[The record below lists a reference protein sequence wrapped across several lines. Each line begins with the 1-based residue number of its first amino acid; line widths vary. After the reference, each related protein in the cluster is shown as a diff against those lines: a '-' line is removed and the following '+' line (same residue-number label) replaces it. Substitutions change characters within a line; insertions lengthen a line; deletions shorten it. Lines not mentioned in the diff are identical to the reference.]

1 VVFFDFASAVEE
13 NTTEERKEKEKE
25 DHFTF
30 WFDAT
35 PPMGK

>member
-13 NTTEERKEKEKE
+13 NTTEERKEKG